1 MSINSSYKLATL
13 FAVFG
18 MLIGI
23 AAFMF
28 NYYMV
33 PTSLPGYEILLAPAM
48 LALSFFSEETYFT
61 PKMIILLTG
70 QFVGY
75 FVVAFTFLTIKK
87 RLSH

>member
-1 MSINSSYKLATL
+1 MHSPYKLATL

-28 NYYMV
+28 NYYLIPV
-33 PTSLPGYEILLAPAM
+33 TLPGYEILLAPAM

-61 PKMIILLTG
+61 PKMIILLSG

-75 FVVAFTFLTIKK
+75 FIVAFTFLAIKK
-87 RLSH
+87 